1 MTTLTSNVSSPA
13 PVTATSY
20 SSVLGLAGPTGSPGP
35 SGSNAFT
42 ATTASFVQPAVG
54 GTVSVPV
61 IDAMWVSVGQAVF
74 VATGGNYSVS
84 SVPNSSHMILT
95 NLGESE
101 NALPG
106 AVITAE
112 STVSPSGFSGL
123 SSSGTP
129 GATGATGA
137 TGPAGPPGPTGPT
150 GPAGSSGLPD
160 GTYGDSAHV
169 AQVTV
174 SGGNIAAV
182 ESVAIVF
189 PGSIP
194 TGTGPFGSRPP
205 PGQAGALYYCTDL
218 PFVYLDNGTAWQ
230 VVFQGELIGV
240 PPVLSDYTVCGTDIA
255 TRSEGDVI
263 FLTSSPS
270 DTAFTTNQ
278 ESVLLKAASLPASTP
293 WIVEFAGTISPQALP
308 GGYPGI
314 GVAISNGTVS
324 GTSTVYV
331 TYLYFNSNGYGMDS
345 FVIGASGRSSS
356 SYIDSSQLVCGYN
369 LARLRFLNDGTHINA
384 QFSLD
389 GRHWAQIASTASAAF
404 TNFGFY
410 VGSPYSLGARDLASY
425 VLRSRTSALNVPQ
438 TVITG
443 VTNTTN
449 PLVTS
454 ANHGLWTGD
463 LVNINGVG
471 GATGVNGQQL
481 RVVVADANSF
491 YVNVGAPGAYTSGGT
506 VTCSTR

>member
-1 MTTLTSNVSSPA
+1 MTTLNSNISA

-54 GTVSVPV
+54 STVSVPV

-84 SVPNSSHMILT
+84 SVPDPSHMLLT

-123 SSSGTP
+123 SSSGPP

-137 TGPAGPPGPTGPT
+137 TGPAGPPGATGAT
-150 GPAGSSGLPD
+150 GPAGSSGLSD

-189 PGSIP
+189 PSP
-194 TGTGPFGSRPP
+194 PSTSTGTFGSRPP
-205 PGQAGALYYCTDL
+205 PGQAGAFYYCTDL
-218 PFVYLDNGTAWQ
+218 PFAYLDNGTAWQ
-230 VVFQGELIGV
+230 LVFQGELIGV
-240 PPVLSDYTVCGTDIA
+240 PPVLSNYTVCGTDIA
-255 TRSEGDVI
+255 ARSEGDVI

-278 ESVLLKAASLPASTP
+278 ESVLLTAASLPASTP
-293 WIVEFAGTISPQALP
+293 WIVEFAGTISPQAFP
-308 GGYPGI
+308 GNYPGI

-331 TYLYFNSNGYGMDS
+331 NYLYFNSNGYTLDS
-345 FVIGASGRSSS
+345 FVIGASGRASSAS
-356 SYIDSSQLVCGYN
+356 HDNTQLACGYN
-369 LARLRFLNDGTHINA
+369 LVRLRFLNDGTHINA

-389 GRHWAQIASTASAAF
+389 GRHWAQFGSMASASF
-404 TNFGFY
+404 TNFGFF
-410 VGSPYSLGARDLASY
+410 VGSPYELGARDLASY

-438 TVITG
+438 TAITG
-443 VTNTTN
+443 VTNTSN

-481 RVVVADANSF
+481 RVVVSNANSF